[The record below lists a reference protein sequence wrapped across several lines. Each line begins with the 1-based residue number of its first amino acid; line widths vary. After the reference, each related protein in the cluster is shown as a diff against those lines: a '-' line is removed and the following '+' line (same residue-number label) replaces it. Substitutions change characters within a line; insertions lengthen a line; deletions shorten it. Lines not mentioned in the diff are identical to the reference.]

1 MLETAGI
8 PNMLRTIL
16 IIVLFYYIFKLLRLY
31 VFPIILRWVVK
42 KGGQKVEAEMRRRA
56 QQQQQSQSGAETI
69 KDDGQIKVE
78 RVKNTRKSNE
88 NDDLGDYID
97 YEEV

>member
-1 MLETAGI
+1 MFETAGI
-8 PNMLRTIL
+8 PNVLRTIFL
-16 IIVLFYYIFKLLRLY
+16 IVLFYYIFKLLRLY
-31 VFPIILRWVVK
+31 VLPFILRWMMK
-42 KGGQKVEAEMRRRA
+42 KGSERMQAEMKRRA
-56 QQQQQSQSGAETI
+56 DQQRGAETI

-78 RVKNTRKSNE
+78 RVKKSPKSKK